1 MRRFVPFAVLAMA
14 VAGCFSGYSDPGPA
28 PTSSQELKVRRA
40 PFAQDL
46 TISGELE
53 AARGEVLSVPTLPQ
67 WQTSIKWVVDDGT
80 FVKAGDPVV
89 ELDNSSLTSDL
100 DQKRQTET
108 QAVQE
113 LQQREAEWSADLQQ
127 KMLDAEKQ
135 QSELEKA
142 ELNAAIPKDVLAAR
156 KYEEY
161 QTALARARVG
171 FEKARDLLES
181 RRKGVEAERANLIL
195 RIDKARREIL
205 RAETGIQ
212 ALVLRA
218 PRDGICV
225 GLDHPW
231 EGRKLQPGDTVWVGF
246 PIVMMPDLSTIRVLA
261 ALPDV
266 DDGRVAIGQRA
277 TVTLDGYPGLR
288 FAGKVTSISAVARE
302 SRRQSLRRNFD
313 LLVALDQLDHSR
325 MRPGLSARVIIHR
338 ETKNEAL
345 VAPRAALDL
354 AGDKPRAVLADGST
368 VDVTLGS
375 CNAQECIVMSGLEEG
390 QKLGRVVGVKNV

>member
-1 MRRFVPFAVLAMA
+1 MTGRPLSAVLLLVA
-14 VAGCFSGYSDPGPA
+14 AGCFSGYSEDSPP
-28 PTSSQELKVRRA
+28 SHELKVRRGT
-40 PFAQDL
+40 FGSSL

-53 AARGEVLSVPTLPQ
+53 AARGDVLSVPPLPQ
-67 WQTSIKWVVDDGT
+67 WQTSIKWLADEGT
-80 FVKAGDPVV
+80 MVHAGEQVV

-113 LQQREAEWSADLQQ
+113 MQQREAEWSADLQQ

-161 QTALARARVG
+161 QTMLLRSRVG
-171 FEKARDLLES
+171 FDKARDLLAS
-181 RRKGVEAERANLIL
+181 RRKGIDSERANLIL
-195 RIDKARREIL
+195 RIDKARREIMQ
-205 RAETGIQ
+205 AETGIN

-218 PRDGICV
+218 PRDGIVV

-231 EGRKLQPGDTVWVGF
+231 EGRKMQPGDTVFVGF
-246 PIVMMPDLSTIRVLA
+246 PIAMMPDLTTLRVLA

-266 DDGRVAIGQRA
+266 DDGRIAIGQRA
-277 TVTLDGYPGLR
+277 TVTLDGYPDQR
-288 FAGKVTSISAVARE
+288 FPGRVTAISAVARE

-313 LLVALDQLDHSR
+313 VLIALDQLDPTR
-325 MRPGLSARVIIHR
+325 MRPGLSARVVIYR
-338 ETKNEAL
+338 EAAPNVL
-345 VAPRAALDL
+345 LAPRAALDFS
-354 AGDKPRAVLADGST
+354 ARQSRAVLANGTS
-368 VDVTLGS
+368 VDVTVGS
-375 CNAQECIVMSGLEEG
+375 CNPQECVVIKGLEEG
-390 QKLGRVVGVKNV
+390 QKLGRIVGVRRG